1 MTTDQ
6 KTAQRRALLEAEL
19 KRYVE
24 RLREAYDPERILLFG
39 SLASNNVEEWSD
51 MASNN
56 VEEWSDIDLVIIKET
71 KSRFLDRIREVMQL
85 LRPQVGVDILVYT
98 PDEFALG
105 QRESLCAP
113 GDPRKRKGAV

>member
-1 MTTDQ
+1 MTSDE
-6 KTAQRRALLEAEL
+6 KTTQRRALLEAEL

-51 MASNN
+51 
-56 VEEWSDIDLVIIKET
+56 IDLVIIKQT

-105 QRESLCAP
+105 QRESLRAP